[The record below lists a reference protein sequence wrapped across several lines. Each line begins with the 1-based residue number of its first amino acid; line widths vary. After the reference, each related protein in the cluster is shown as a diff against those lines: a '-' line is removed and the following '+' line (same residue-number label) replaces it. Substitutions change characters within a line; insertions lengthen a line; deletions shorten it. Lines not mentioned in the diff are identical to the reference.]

1 MDTHHI
7 RYFLAVCETLNFT
20 RAAQKCNVTQPALS
34 RAIQQLEDEVGAP
47 LFRRE
52 RNLTHLTDS
61 ALLLRPRLQEVA
73 DGLGDAKRDAQR
85 FLTMD
90 EASVTLG
97 IMCTV
102 GPRRFTGLLANF
114 QATQSDISLQL
125 VEGVP
130 QMLIERLEQGEI
142 DIAIMASPDGFPEAL
157 EAMPLYREQFMVAFP
172 AGHRFAGLDA
182 IPMAAVD
189 GENYLDRVNCEYT
202 HRDRRRDAGVRLLGE
217 GRLSK
222 RARRLDP
229 EHGGGRTR
237 HLLSSRIQR
246 GRSRRSDK
254 TCRRTGDLARDL
266 PRLAEGSRA
275 FARPSSAL
283 QPQREITLGFR
294 KNVCT
299 RINFRHLW
307 KAGLNFLAAARV

>member
-20 RAAQKCNVTQPALS
+20 RAAQKCDVTQPALS

-52 RNLTHLTDS
+52 RNLTHLTDL

-73 DGLGDAKRDAQR
+73 DGLGNAQRDAQR

-90 EASVTLG
+90 DASVTLG

-114 QATQSDISLQL
+114 QATQSDVSLQL

-130 QMLIERLEQGEI
+130 QMLIERLEQGGI

-157 EAMPLYREQFMVAFP
+157 AARPLYREQFMVAFP
-172 AGHRFAGLDA
+172 AGHRFSELMQV
-182 IPMAAVD
+182 PMGAVD

-202 HRDRRRDAGVRLLGE
+202 HEIDDAMQQCGCAVKVVHQSEREDWIQNMVAGGLGICFLPEFSAVVPGVQTRPVVE
-217 GRLSK
+217 
-222 RARRLDP
+222 P
-229 EHGGGRTR
+229 E
-237 HLLSSRIQR
+237 IW
-246 GRSRRSDK
+246 
-254 TCRRTGDLARDL
+254 
-266 PRLAEGSRA
+266 
-275 FARPSSAL
+275 
-283 QPQREITLGFR
+283 REICIVWR
-294 KNVCT
+294 KDRELSPAVQRFAT
-299 RINFRHLW
+299 
-307 KAGLNFLAAARV
+307 AARNYPWVSVKRLHTD